1 MPLYD
6 FTCGAGHRFERFI
19 LLAQFDDPQSCE
31 CGAAARRNV
40 SAPMVK
46 SDCIDPRMGADGRL
60 HDSLAS
66 YRHSL
71 TPEGN
76 AKGERYFELG
86 HNEELPSKT
95 YDFDERQRRDDI
107 RAGLEDVKNGR
118 VPPMAILED

>member
-6 FTCGAGHRFERFI
+6 FTCGGGHRFERFVP
-19 LLAQFDDPQSCE
+19 LAQFDDAQTCA
-31 CGAAARRNV
+31 CGASARRGV
-40 SAPMVK
+40 SAPMVL
-46 SDCIDPRMGADGRL
+46 SDCIEPRMGADGKM

-86 HNEELPSKT
+86 EKEELPSKT
-95 YDFDERQRRDDI
+95 YEFDERQRRDDI
-107 RAGLEDVKNGR
+107 RAAVADVKNGN
-118 VPPMAILED
+118 VPAPVILED

>member
-6 FTCGAGHRFERFI
+6 FTCGAGHDFERFVP
-19 LLAQFDDPQSCE
+19 LARFDDAQTCE
-31 CGAAARRNV
+31 CGEGARRQL
-40 SAPMVK
+40 SAPMVM

-86 HNEELPSKT
+86 QGEELPSKT
-95 YDFDERQRRDDI
+95 YDYDPKQRRDDI
-107 RAGLEDVKNGR
+107 RAAMADVKNGN
-118 VPPMAILED
+118 VAAPVILED

>member
-6 FTCGAGHRFERFI
+6 FACDGGHRFERFVP
-19 LLAQFDDPQSCE
+19 LAQFGDAQTCA
-31 CGAAARRNV
+31 CGAGAWRLV
-40 SAPMVK
+40 SAPMVV
-46 SDCIDPRMGADGRL
+46 SDCIAPRMGADGRL

-76 AKGERYFELG
+76 KKGERYFELG

-95 YDFDERQRRDDI
+95 YDYDQKQRRDDI
-107 RAGLEDVKNGR
+107 RAAMADVRNGNVPQPVFLED
-118 VPPMAILED
+118 

>member
-6 FTCGAGHRFERFI
+6 FACDGGHRFERFVP
-19 LLAQFDDPQSCE
+19 LAQFGEAQTCA
-31 CGAAARRNV
+31 CGAGALRLV
-40 SAPMVK
+40 SAPMVV
-46 SDCIDPRMGADGRL
+46 SDCIAPRMGADGRL

-76 AKGERYFELG
+76 KKGERYFELG

-95 YDFDERQRRDDI
+95 YDYDPKQRRDDI
-107 RAGLEDVKNGR
+107 RAAMADVRNGNVPQPVFLED
-118 VPPMAILED
+118 